1 MFGALDT
8 ALTQHEEHQKT
19 FLVALE
25 YVLRHFFVIVIVFV
39 LVTVL
44 LGAEKGLLAE
54 RVELKLVKQ
63 LVGFFFLRV
72 GLVLL
77 NRDASELD

>member
-44 LGAEKGLLAE
+44 LGAEESLLAK
-54 RVELKLVKQ
+54 RVEL
-63 LVGFFFLRV
+63 
-72 GLVLL
+72 
-77 NRDASELD
+77 